1 MLTDEEIKAVALKA
15 VGESKAGQAFVSII
29 AKACHVVLTL
39 DKQMAKPTP
48 KSRAYDVGDIL
59 RSREDR
65 SVTIR
70 LVSLLNEGYWW
81 VSSKS
86 DTIKGSSWVL
96 HLRALDSDY
105 EPVPAEDAKPAP
117 APARKHWPKG
127 PFTVVLDN
135 YSDLYRIE
143 CGEPIRLCCDMY
155 KSQAEA
161 IAVALAEFPIAV
173 AWIREHGTMQSGEQ
187 LDRYIARRDALLA
200 RVDEAG
206 FDLSITGE
214 AK

>member
-1 MLTDEEIKAVALKA
+1 MLTDEEIKAVALKV

-48 KSRAYDVGDIL
+48 ESRSYDVGDIL

-86 DTIKGSSWVL
+86 DTIRGSSWVL
-96 HLRALDSDY
+96 HLRTLDSDY
-105 EPVPAEDAKPAP
+105 EPVPVEDAKPAP

-127 PFTVVLDN
+127 PF
-135 YSDLYRIE
+135 RAR
-143 CGEPIRLCCDMY
+143 RLASGDMWAVDTASGAMVCAY
-155 KSQAEA
+155 LLEHEAVA
-161 IAVALAEFPIAV
+161 IALALNEFPAAV
-173 AWIREHGTMQSGEQ
+173 ACV
-187 LDRYIARRDALLA
+187 RRHWTDLQNNAFLA
-200 RVDEAG
+200 RVDATG
-206 FDLSITGE
+206 FDL
-214 AK
+214 

>member
-1 MLTDEEIKAVALKA
+1 MLTDEEIKAVALKV

-39 DKQMAKPTP
+39 DKQMAKP
-48 KSRAYDVGDIL
+48 
-59 RSREDR
+59 
-65 SVTIR
+65 
-70 LVSLLNEGYWW
+70 
-81 VSSKS
+81 
-86 DTIKGSSWVL
+86 
-96 HLRALDSDY
+96 
-105 EPVPAEDAKPAP
+105 AP
-117 APARKHWPKG
+117 APARKHWPRG
-127 PFTVVLDN
+127 PFTVVLN
-135 YSDLYRIE
+135 NHSARYRIE
-143 CGEPIRLCCDMY
+143 CGEPMRLCYGMY
-155 KSQAEA
+155 KSQAKA
-161 IAVALAEFPIAV
+161 IAVALAEFPTAV

>member
-48 KSRAYDVGDIL
+48 KSRAYNVGDIL

-86 DTIKGSSWVL
+86 DTIRVGTWAL
-96 HLRALDSDY
+96 NQRTLDSDY
-105 EPVPAEDAKPAP
+105 EPVP
-117 APARKHWPKG
+117 
-127 PFTVVLDN
+127 
-135 YSDLYRIE
+135 
-143 CGEPIRLCCDMY
+143 
-155 KSQAEA
+155 
-161 IAVALAEFPIAV
+161 
-173 AWIREHGTMQSGEQ
+173 
-187 LDRYIARRDALLA
+187 
-200 RVDEAG
+200 VDEAD
-206 FDLSITGE
+206 FDL
-214 AK
+214 

>member
-39 DKQMAKPTP
+39 DKQMVKPTP
-48 KSRAYDVGDIL
+48 KSRSYNVGDIL

-81 VSSKS
+81 VSSKR
-86 DTIKGSSWVL
+86 DGTRIGTWTL
-96 HLRALDSDY
+96 NPRTLDSDW
-105 EPVPAEDAKPAP
+105 EPVPAEPAKHAP
-117 APARKHWPKG
+117 APARKPWPKG
-127 PFTVVLDN
+127 PVYVAKHGLA
-135 YSDLYRIE
+135 SIE
-143 CGEPIRLCCDMY
+143 TQEGLTNGELAAAALALTEFP
-155 KSQAEA
+155 A
-161 IAVALAEFPIAV
+161 AVAI
-173 AWIREHGTMQSGEQ
+173 IRESAKRGYQSSAIQ
-187 LDRYIARRDALLA
+187 FIA
-200 RVDEAG
+200 RVDAAG